1 MNERQKRLRERRLI
15 KLSIVTGSAFTVWAI
30 VVGIDGDSKSI
41 IFDALFSMV
50 GISLSG
56 VSLLVNNFVRKPDD
70 DDLPFG
76 RAQFEPFSMTL
87 QSAVIIFLCL
97 YSLATSVMDI
107 ISGGKFVEL
116 DIALPYL
123 IASII
128 GCFILWVYFKRKAL
142 QIRSEY
148 VRIEATEWQLDALLS
163 TGVLVV
169 LSLGYFLRDTSLA
182 FLIPYLDPGMVILIS
197 ILFLRIPAFVATLGM
212 MFVIMGATL
221 LYNGGQALT
230 LSNQPGFFFI
240 GQGYVGPVPFVFI
253 LLVAVT
259 FVLNVILRRT
269 RLGLRMYAVGQ
280 NEAAA
285 MLRGIGRSRYAF
297 ASCALGGLV
306 LGIAGVVLASYS
318 YGASAL
324 ASGVDFLIS
333 ALAATFLGSTMSRAG
348 ELTVVGTVIAA
359 VFLASLS
366 NGLILMGISNQALPG
381 VQGIVLVL
389 SISLGLLR
397 RRSIGQIL
405 IF

>member
-15 KLSIVTGSAFTVWAI
+15 KLSIITGSAFTIWAI
-30 VVGIDGDSKSI
+30 IVGIAGDSKSI

-107 ISGGKFVEL
+107 IGGGKFVEL

-128 GCFILWVYFKRKAL
+128 GCFLLWLYFRRKAL

-169 LSLGYFLRDTSLA
+169 LSLGYFLRGTPMA
-182 FLIPYLDPGMVILIS
+182 FLIPYLDPGMVIIIS
-197 ILFLRIPAFVATLGM
+197 ILFLRIPVSTFWKNIRELLQFAPDDEVEEKIHQEAEAISKHYGFIDEYVRVAKTG
-212 MFVIMGATL
+212 
-221 LYNGGQALT
+221 
-230 LSNQPGFFFI
+230 S
-240 GQGYVGPVPFVFI
+240 
-253 LLVAVT
+253 
-259 FVLNVILRRT
+259 
-269 RLGLRMYAVGQ
+269 
-280 NEAAA
+280 
-285 MLRGIGRSRYAF
+285 
-297 ASCALGGLV
+297 
-306 LGIAGVVLASYS
+306 SYTIEI
-318 YGASAL
+318 
-324 ASGVDFLIS
+324 DFLLPEELAHTQVKDLDAIRQELYDHIRGDYKMWLTIS
-333 ALAATFLGSTMSRAG
+333 FTTERKWM
-348 ELTVVGTVIAA
+348 I
-359 VFLASLS
+359 
-366 NGLILMGISNQALPG
+366 
-381 VQGIVLVL
+381 
-389 SISLGLLR
+389 
-397 RRSIGQIL
+397 
-405 IF
+405 

>member
-15 KLSIVTGSAFTVWAI
+15 KLSIVTGSVFTIWAI
-30 VVGIDGDSKSI
+30 VVGIAGDSKSI

-56 VSLLVNNFVRKPDD
+56 VSLLVNNFVRRPDD

-169 LSLGYFLRDTSLA
+169 LSLGYFLRGTSLA

-197 ILFLRIPAFVATLGM
+197 ILFLRIPVRTFRKNIRELLQFAPDDEVEEMIHREAEGISQRYGFIDEYVRVAKTGSSYTIEID
-212 MFVIMGATL
+212 FL
-221 LYNGGQALT
+221 L
-230 LSNQPGFFFI
+230 P
-240 GQGYVGPVPFVFI
+240 
-253 LLVAVT
+253 
-259 FVLNVILRRT
+259 
-269 RLGLRMYAVGQ
+269 
-280 NEAAA
+280 E
-285 MLRGIGRSRYAF
+285 
-297 ASCALGGLV
+297 
-306 LGIAGVVLASYS
+306 
-318 YGASAL
+318 AL
-324 ASGVDFLIS
+324 AHTQVKELDAIRQELYGRIRGDYKMWLTIS
-333 ALAATFLGSTMSRAG
+333 FTTERKWM
-348 ELTVVGTVIAA
+348 I
-359 VFLASLS
+359 
-366 NGLILMGISNQALPG
+366 
-381 VQGIVLVL
+381 
-389 SISLGLLR
+389 
-397 RRSIGQIL
+397 
-405 IF
+405 